1 MGAFLAFAL
10 GAAAAWGQAA
20 PQEKPP
26 MADEVFKNIQVLR
39 GLTVDQFM
47 GTMGVI
53 ASALSMNCSECHDLV
68 GNADFA
74 SDAIPRKLMAR
85 RMILM
90 VDMFNKTNFGGKRE
104 VTCFSCHRGAAR
116 PRTVVSLAEQYSA
129 PPEDDPNEV
138 EPAATPIPGAP
149 SVDQI
154 LNRYIQVL
162 GGAQK
167 LAGLTSFVAQG
178 SYAGFDTAG
187 AKGPVD
193 IYAKAPNQRTT
204 VVHLPMA
211 GAGDNVRAFDGQNAW
226 NTSEGTFMPIPVVT
240 LSGGD
245 LLGAKLDAALSFP
258 GQIKQLLSNW
268 TANFSPTSLD
278 DDTVVNVVQGMQPDN
293 TPVKFFF
300 DQKTG
305 LLRRQV
311 RYSDTPIGLNP
322 AQIDYEDYRDV
333 AGVKMPFKITVT
345 WTDGRSE
352 IELTRV
358 QPNVAV
364 EASRFAK
371 PQAAHR

>member
-1 MGAFLAFAL
+1 
-10 GAAAAWGQAA
+10 
-20 PQEKPP
+20 
-26 MADEVFKNIQVLR
+26 
-39 GLTVDQFM
+39 
-47 GTMGVI
+47 
-53 ASALSMNCSECHDLV
+53 
-68 GNADFA
+68 
-74 SDAIPRKLMAR
+74 
-85 RMILM
+85 
-90 VDMFNKTNFGGKRE
+90 
-104 VTCFSCHRGAAR
+104 
-116 PRTVVSLAEQYSA
+116 
-129 PPEDDPNEV
+129 
-138 EPAATPIPGAP
+138 
-149 SVDQI
+149 
-154 LNRYIQVL
+154 
-162 GGAQK
+162 
-167 LAGLTSFVAQG
+167 
-178 SYAGFDTAG
+178 
-187 AKGPVD
+187 
-193 IYAKAPNQRTT
+193 
-204 VVHLPMA
+204 MA